1 MRNDRDQHLSDELLE
16 RYADADLAG
25 AARASADRH
34 LAACP
39 ACRARLSEWQSLFL
53 QLSALPQLPPAQ
65 GFAERVLSRLVV
77 GAAGA
82 AAAPGKAARRAVRV
96 PGWARRLVPAAA
108 GAGALWTGGVA
119 AALFWLYRRAGA
131 TPGGILTWAAGEL
144 RDAFWGGIVRVAE
157 VITLSGVGT
166 YAVPL
171 LLLWAIFGAFAT
183 WGAWTLYRLAGPTA
197 RVRSYA

>member
-1 MRNDRDQHLSDELLE
+1 MRNDRDQHLSDKLLE

-25 AARASADRH
+25 AARASADGH

-39 ACRARLSEWQSLFL
+39 ACRARLSEWQSLLL
-53 QLSALPQLPPAQ
+53 QLSTLPQLAPAQ
-65 GFAERVLSRLVV
+65 EFAERVLSRLVV
-77 GAAGA
+77 GA

-96 PGWARRLVPAAA
+96 PAWARRLVPAAA

-131 TPGGILTWAAGEL
+131 TPGEILTWAGGQL
-144 RDAFWGGIVRVAE
+144 REAFWGVIVRVAE